1 MNAQILPKHKQ
12 YIIYI
17 YIYVRMNITKLNI
30 IAQCIEIPLLYTE
43 VYTYIYVKMHT
54 NGNATSKY
62 VFTL

>member
-1 MNAQILPKHKQ
+1 
-12 YIIYI
+12 
-17 YIYVRMNITKLNI
+17 MNITKLNI